1 MEQEQEHEDHEENN
15 EHNDSGFASYEELMD
30 ARKITFS
37 DIKEHMSGP
46 VISIVIHVFLLAF
59 LGTIIVFEAQ
69 KESKEIQVEMKILD
83 PPEIEK
89 IPEPPEPVEVETE
102 VEVEIERPEVATENV
117 EVTVDDVAVK
127 NTDVQIDLPNVLSV
141 KPSNSAL
148 KMPALMSS
156 RSGSGRKGALKKYGG
171 TGRTEG
177 AVMKGL
183 RWLKNHQ
190 NPDGSWGD
198 SAAASR
204 PAFTGLAL
212 LAFLAHGDTPTSA
225 EFGPTV
231 KKAIMKLVE
240 YSNNEKSMMGSHAY
254 PYGIA
259 TYALAEA
266 YALTK
271 IPQLEPLVNRQAEK
285 IILGLN
291 AAGSLDYGYRVG
303 TRSDL
308 SFAGWSFQALKAAFA
323 AGSSAEG
330 LEDAID
336 KIVNQGLKKTHYD
349 SEKQMFCY
357 GTAPSGGKP
366 TMTAVGVL
374 CLQLFGEGKS
384 DEAQGGLETLQAPAN
399 FWFNWVG
406 GPDEKPTHGWALYQ
420 WYYQTQAIF
429 QGNNGAGKVW
439 KAWNKMFSSE
449 LIKRQKKDG
458 RWETPA
464 FEHAAAAGAAK
475 KGGHGEG
482 NFKGLDQPVYATA
495 LCCLM
500 LEVYYRYLP
509 TFKVTKMKAAEKKA
523 AAAGGGGAKAGGGG
537 ADAGGGGGDDDD
549 DLGLSLE

>member
-1 MEQEQEHEDHEENN
+1 MQEQPEHENLEELHEHEDT
-15 EHNDSGFASYEELMD
+15 GFMSYEELMD
-30 ARKITFS
+30 ARKITFN

-46 VISIVIHVFLLAF
+46 VLSVIIHVVLLAF
-59 LGTIIVFEAQ
+59 LATIIVFEAPE
-69 KESKEIQVEMKILD
+69 ESKEIEVEMKVIEPQD
-83 PPEIEK
+83 IPEP
-89 IPEPPEPVEVETE
+89 PEPPEPVEVETE
-102 VEVEIERPEVATENV
+102 VEVEVERPDVVTETV
-117 EVTVDDVAVK
+117 EVSVEDVSVK
-127 NTDVQIDLPNVLSV
+127 NTDVQIELPNVLNV

-148 KMPALMSS
+148 QMPALMSS
-156 RSGSGRKGALKKYGG
+156 RSGKGRQGALNKYGG
-171 TGRTEG
+171 SGKTEG
-177 AVMKGL
+177 AVLRGL
-183 RWLKNHQ
+183 RWLKEHQ

-198 SAAASR
+198 TAKASE
-204 PAFTGLAL
+204 PAFTGMAL

-240 YSNNEKSMMGSHAY
+240 YSKNEKTMLGSHGY

-271 IPQLEPLVNRQAEK
+271 IPHLEPILNKQVARIIAGVND
-285 IILGLN
+285 
-291 AAGSLDYGYRVG
+291 AGSMNYGYQVG
-303 TRSDL
+303 ARSDL

-323 AGSSAEG
+323 AGSTAEG

-336 KIVNQGLKKTHYD
+336 KIVNTGLKKTHYN
-349 SEKQMFCY
+349 SEKQMFSY
-357 GTAPSGGKP
+357 GAGGGGRP

-384 DEAQGGLETLQAPAN
+384 DEAEGGLESLQSPDL
-399 FWFNWVG
+399 FWFNWAG

-429 QGNNGAGKVW
+429 QGNNGTGGTW

-458 RWETPA
+458 RWETPS
-464 FEHAAAAGAAK
+464 FEHNPG

-482 NFKGLDQPVYATA
+482 SFKGLDQPVYATS

-509 TFKVTKMKAAEKKA
+509 TFKVSKMKVAAERK
-523 AAAGGGGAKAGGGG
+523 AAGGGGGGAGGAGTGG
-537 ADAGGGGGDDDD
+537 SDDEDD